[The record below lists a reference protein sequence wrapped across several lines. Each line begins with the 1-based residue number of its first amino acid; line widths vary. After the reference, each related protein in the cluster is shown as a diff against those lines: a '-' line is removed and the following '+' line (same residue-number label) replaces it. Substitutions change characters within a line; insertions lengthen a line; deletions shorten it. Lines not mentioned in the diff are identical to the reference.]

1 MRPLRRLLMAS
12 ALALALLPLSGCV
25 RLFKLSPE
33 TDSYTDRIFIAGD
46 EWAVMED
53 ANARVAIS
61 GEKVTSSEIYLR
73 VSVTNKSDKRVDVL
87 PDEMR
92 VWAHGGDAGKR
103 PLKVWS
109 PDRFMGEVKN
119 RQNLAM
125 FVDAFASS
133 LSSADA
139 GKKTVVTKKEG
150 AAQSTTYG
158 GYDPKYTRERYAE
171 KTVTVIDDPAARQA
185 AEERDRQRRERQAEK
200 NQESNDRLESSL
212 LKATTL
218 FKGDKVEGVVIV
230 DSTDA
235 TMYTVSLVLGEHIYR
250 VKFHPKD

>member
-1 MRPLRRLLMAS
+1 MRPLRRLMVAS
-12 ALALALLPLSGCV
+12 ALALALLPLAGCV

-33 TDSYTDRIFIAGD
+33 TDAYTDRIYMAGN

-73 VSVTNKSDKRVDVL
+73 VSVTNKGDKRVDVL
-87 PDEMR
+87 PDEIR
-92 VWAHGGDAGKR
+92 VWALGGDAGKR

-109 PDRFMGEVKN
+109 PDRFMGELRN
-119 RQNLAM
+119 RQNLTM
-125 FVDAFASS
+125 FIDSFASA

-139 GKKTVVTKKEG
+139 GRKTVVTKTEG

-158 GYDPKYTRERYAE
+158 GYDPKVTRERYAE
-171 KTVTVIDDPAARQA
+171 KTVTVVDDPAARQA
-185 AEERDRQRRERQAEK
+185 AQERDRRRLEKQAEK
-200 NQESNDRLESSL
+200 NAESNDRLDASL

-230 DSTDA
+230 DSSDA
-235 TMYTVSLVLGEHIYR
+235 AQYTVSLALGEHIYR
-250 VKFHPKD
+250 VRFFPKE